1 VANTATGQVGMTDLA
16 DIFAVVA
23 RVGRAERGVERLLP
37 PLPPSALD
45 TSSTAP
51 SSFYDYAEEEKRL
64 VDALMAADQ
73 LHDQGY
79 ESASEFA
86 MVIEKVATAKL
97 HVYESLRWRVDTARS
112 DFAYIAS

>member
-1 VANTATGQVGMTDLA
+1 
-16 DIFAVVA
+16 
-23 RVGRAERGVERLLP
+23 
-37 PLPPSALD
+37 
-45 TSSTAP
+45 
-51 SSFYDYAEEEKRL
+51 
-64 VDALMAADQ
+64 MAADQ

-97 HVYESLRWRVDTARS
+97 HVYESLQWRVDTARS